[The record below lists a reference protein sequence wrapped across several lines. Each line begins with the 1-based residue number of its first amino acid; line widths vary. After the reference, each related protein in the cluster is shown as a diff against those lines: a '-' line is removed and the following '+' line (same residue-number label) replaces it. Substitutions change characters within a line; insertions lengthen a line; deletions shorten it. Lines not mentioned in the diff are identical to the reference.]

1 MPDTDPFDLLPY
13 YEPLRVADVCDA
25 MDGIGYF
32 NVGLMDRK
40 VRPLW
45 TGMSFWGV
53 AFTVRCVPAN
63 RPMWKLNSTEEIV
76 RAHGIWFDE
85 VGIVRY
91 QDQIRKGHVI
101 INATGGGQEVGQWG
115 SANSLTMIAAGAVGI
130 ITDGYCRDTDE
141 ILLQKTPI
149 CARERGRTIIPGRIE
164 VVEAQARVSR
174 GGVQVAPGDM
184 VGCDGDGIV
193 VVPQSVAGEVA
204 VHSRAILVHDMKARL
219 GLYEKLGMAFDETV
233 DFAKVEAYFEK
244 LENVQG

>member
-1 MPDTDPFDLLPY
+1 MPDDDPFDLLPY

-25 MDGIGYF
+25 LDGIGYF
-32 NVGLMDRK
+32 NYGLMDRE

-45 TGMSFWGV
+45 AGMSFWGV

-63 RPMWKLNSTEEIV
+63 RPMWKLNTTDEIV

-85 VGIVRY
+85 MGNVRY

-115 SANSLTMIAAGAVGI
+115 SANSLNMMAAGAVGI

-164 VVEAQARVSR
+164 VVETQTRVSC

-193 VVPQSVAGEVA
+193 VVPQSVVSEVA
-204 VHSRAILVHDMKARL
+204 THSRAILIHDMKARL

-233 DFAKVEAYFEK
+233 DVAKTEAYFEGLGK
-244 LENVQG
+244 A